1 MKLKQVL
8 PAVFAV
14 VLGLAA
20 MPAQAGALWYNG
32 DFDQNDGVPSV
43 HNGGGSFGID
53 SYVYDNFTIASG
65 TYDATDVFGYF
76 LSDTSSILGAQFEIR
91 QAVTSG
97 DGGTVAASGSTG
109 SASWSA
115 TATTFTNGL
124 TLYQLG
130 MNVSGVALSP
140 GTYWLGLRPI
150 LDPAQFQNAYAASTS
165 GTNGTGY
172 LAGNA
177 YVDSAFFGYDF
188 MLTTDGP
195 YPADYS
201 LGVDATLQ
209 GGGGGTPEPSTMLLG
224 MGGLAGFLLLRRW
237 RG

>member
-1 MKLKQVL
+1 
-8 PAVFAV
+8 
-14 VLGLAA
+14 

-32 DFDQNDGVPSV
+32 DFDQNDGLPSE
-43 HNGGGSFGID
+43 HNGGGILGID

-65 TYDATDVFGYF
+65 TYNATDVFGYF

-91 QAVTSG
+91 QGVGPA
-97 DGGTVAASGSTG
+97 DGGTLTASGSTG

-115 TATTFTNGL
+115 TAITLNDL
-124 TLYQLG
+124 TLYQLV
-130 MNVSGVALSP
+130 MNVSGVVLSP

-150 LDPAQFQNAYAASTS
+150 LDPNQNQNAFAASTS

-177 YVDSAFFGYDF
+177 FVDSAFFGYDF
-188 MLTTDGP
+188 MLTTDAG
-195 YPADYS
+195 PADYS

-209 GGGGGTPEPSTMLLG
+209 GGVGGTPEPSTMLLG
-224 MGGLAGFLLLRRW
+224 MGGLAGFLLLRR
-237 RG
+237 RRC

>member
-14 VLGLAA
+14 VFGLAA
-20 MPAQAGALWYNG
+20 LPAQAGVIWYNG
-32 DFDQNDGVPSV
+32 DFDQNDGLASM

-65 TYDATDVFGYF
+65 TYDVSGVFGYF

-91 QAVTSG
+91 QAVGSA
-97 DGGTVAASGSTG
+97 DGGTVTASGSTG

-115 TATTFTNGL
+115 TATTLNSL

-150 LDPAQFQNAYAASTS
+150 LDPNQNQNAYAASTS

-188 MLTTDGP
+188 MLSTDGG

-201 LGVDATLQ
+201 LGVDATMEGA
-209 GGGGGTPEPSTMLLG
+209 GGVTPEPSTMLFG
-224 MGGLAGFLLLRRW
+224 IGGLAGFLLLRR
-237 RG
+237 RRC